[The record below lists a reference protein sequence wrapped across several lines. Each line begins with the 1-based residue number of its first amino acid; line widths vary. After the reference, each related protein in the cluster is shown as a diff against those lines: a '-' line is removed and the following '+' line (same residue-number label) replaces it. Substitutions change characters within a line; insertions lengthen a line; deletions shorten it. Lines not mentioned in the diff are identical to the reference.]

1 MSSGTAIVFYTLYD
15 KKTSEVIMNKA
26 YEEITNKIIEQ
37 LKNGC
42 VPWEQPWFGIRGA
55 RSYNTNKA
63 YSFLN
68 QLILGGESGHFITWH
83 QLNMLKGHLRKGS
96 KGKRVFFWNTFD
108 KAEEN
113 EKGEKVI
120 RKIPYLKTYTVF
132 NVCDCEG
139 LPQRWI
145 PQDFIAKNNK
155 PIESAEKIAK
165 DFLDREKI
173 ELKHNNVNEAYYS
186 VRYDYI
192 NLPPLE
198 RFNSPEN
205 YAAVLFHEMVHA
217 SGHKKR
223 LNRFRE
229 NDTSS
234 SFGSPDYSREEL
246 VAQMGSSFL
255 LKQVDMDNSR
265 TLEQSAAYIQSWI
278 AALKNDYSLIAIA
291 ASRAERAVEY
301 ILGTKE

>member
-1 MSSGTAIVFYTLYD
+1 
-15 KKTSEVIMNKA
+15 MNKA

-68 QLILGGESGHFITWH
+68 QMILGGESGHFVTWH
-83 QLNMLKGHLRKGS
+83 QVNLLGGHLRKGS
-96 KGKRVFFWNTFD
+96 KGRRVFFWNTFD

-113 EKGEKVI
+113 GLGEKII

-132 NVCDCEG
+132 NTNDCEG

-165 DFLDREKI
+165 DYLEREKI
-173 ELKHNNVNEAYYS
+173 ELKHNNVNESFYS
-186 VRYDYI
+186 VKYDFI

-198 RFNSPEN
+198 RFQSSED
-205 YAAVLFHEMVHA
+205 YYSTLLHEMTH
-217 SGHKKR
+217 STGHRTR
-223 LNRFRE
+223 LQRFKP

-234 SFGSPDYSREEL
+234 PFGSPDYSREEL
-246 VAQMGSSFL
+246 VAEMGSSFL
-255 LKQVDMDNSR
+255 LKQVGIESAR
-265 TLEQSAAYIQSWI
+265 SLEQNAAYISNWI
-278 AALKNDYSLIAIA
+278 NALKNDFSLIAVA
-291 ASRAERAVEY
+291 ASKAEKAVEY
-301 ILGTKE
+301 ILGEKA

>member
-1 MSSGTAIVFYTLYD
+1 
-15 KKTSEVIMNKA
+15 MNKA
-26 YEEITNKIIEQ
+26 YEEITNKIIDQ

-42 VPWEQPWFGIRGA
+42 VPWEQPWFGVRGA

-68 QLILGGESGHFITWH
+68 QLILGGESGHYITWH

-96 KGKRVFFWNTFD
+96 KGKRVFFWSTFD

-113 EKGEKVI
+113 ENGEKVI

-132 NVCDCEG
+132 HVCDCEG

-145 PQDFIAKNNK
+145 PQNPIGKDNK
-155 PIESAEKIAK
+155 PVDLAENTIKQY
-165 DFLDREKI
+165 LDREKI
-173 ELKHNNVNEAYYS
+173 ELKHQNPNEAYYS
-186 VRYDYI
+186 VKYDFI
-192 NLPPLE
+192 NI
-198 RFNSPEN
+198 PELHN
-205 YAAVLFHEMVHA
+205 FKSSEEYYSALFHESVH
-217 SGHKKR
+217 STGHRKR
-223 LNRFRE
+223 LQRFKE

-234 SFGSPDYSREEL
+234 PFGSPDYSREEL
-246 VAQMGSSFL
+246 VAEMGSSFL
-255 LKQVDMDNSR
+255 LKQVGIDNSR

>member
-1 MSSGTAIVFYTLYD
+1 
-15 KKTSEVIMNKA
+15 MNKA

-68 QLILGGESGHFITWH
+68 QMILGGESGHFVTWH
-83 QLNMLKGHLRKGS
+83 QINLLGGHLRKGS
-96 KGKRVFFWNTFD
+96 KGRRVFFWNTFD

-113 EKGEKVI
+113 GQGEKII

-132 NVCDCEG
+132 NTNDCEG

-155 PIESAEKIAK
+155 PIESAERIAK
-165 DFLDREKI
+165 DYLDREKI
-173 ELKHNNVNEAYYS
+173 ELKHNNVNESFYS
-186 VRYDYI
+186 VKYDFI
-192 NLPPLE
+192 NLPQIE
-198 RFNSPEN
+198 RFRSSED
-205 YAAVLFHEMVHA
+205 YYSTLLHEMTH
-217 SGHKKR
+217 STGHRTR
-223 LNRFRE
+223 LQRFRP

-234 SFGSPDYSREEL
+234 PFGSPDYTREEL
-246 VAQMGSSFL
+246 IAEMGSSFL
-255 LKQVDMDNSR
+255 LKQVGIESTR
-265 TLEQSAAYIQSWI
+265 SLEQNAAYISNWI
-278 AALKNDYSLIAIA
+278 SALKNDFSLIAIA
-291 ASRAERAVEY
+291 ASKAEKAVEY
-301 ILGTKE
+301 ILGEKV